1 MALWGNKD
9 AGIGTAPAAHA
20 TQCTLTLNYA
30 TREIVGTATTFGR
43 VGAGK
48 TGDIIEI
55 GSRAP
60 GATYFGSATIV
71 GIASTTAITI
81 GSTSGLNGDAISGVT
96 FYKVRECPT
105 SVEVDSSFS
114 TRNDSASSLNKIGQV
129 NISSAVTL
137 NDNAGVGRSV
147 FPVSKTDQGAENGI
161 GLIVG
166 DSIDTNTGNL
176 VVSKVNDAVVTA
188 LAGVAIG
195 ETTFRFA
202 PPPGMTHGQFIQ
214 DQSGSVVGF
223 GSTTAV
229 ALVGQGATTNY
240 ITISNLAAHN
250 ILAGDTILTPNI
262 AAAVA
267 IGTVNVGVNTI
278 SLVAGATGGTI
289 TAGMAITFFSNTIV
303 TLSKGADIAINT
315 GLGVTVMGDDNAAFV
330 SFETKTGSAIS
341 AGTGVTVN
349 RHQGGYDRH
358 VYGVAGAGLTA
369 SGSSTAG
376 DKFIVDHSGWV
387 GVTTY
392 VDNAGNLRVKK
403 EVLVAMSGITTAN
416 TPIYPAYPPNPPAA
430 N

>member
-20 TQCTLTLNYA
+20 AQCTLTLNYA
-30 TREIVGTATTFGR
+30 TKEIVGTATTFGR
-43 VGAGK
+43 VGAAK
-48 TGDIIEI
+48 TGDVIEI
-55 GSRAP
+55 GSRAA

-81 GSTSGLNGDAISGVT
+81 GSTAGLNGNAISGVT

-105 SVEVDSSFS
+105 NTETDISFS
-114 TRNDSASSLNKIGQV
+114 TRNDSSSSLNKIGEV
-129 NISSAVTL
+129 TLSSAVATA
-137 NDNAGVGRSV
+137 DNAGVGVSV
-147 FPVSKTDQGAENGI
+147 FPVSKLQQSSEDGL

-166 DSIDTNTGNL
+166 DNIDTNTGNL
-176 VVSKVNDAVVTA
+176 VITKVNDAVVTT
-188 LAGVAIG
+188 LSETGIG
-195 ETTFRFA
+195 ETVFRFA
-202 PPPGMTHGQFIQ
+202 PPPGTKHGQFIQ
-214 DQSGSVVGF
+214 DQSGSIVGF

-229 ALVGQGATTNY
+229 ALVGQGATVNY

-262 AAAVA
+262 ASAVA

-303 TLSKGADIAINT
+303 TLTKGADIKVNA
-315 GLGVTVMGDDNAAFV
+315 GLGLTVVGDDNAAFI
-330 SFETKTGSAIS
+330 SFGSTTGSAIS

-349 RHQGGYDRH
+349 RFQGGYDRF

-369 SGSSTAG
+369 TGDSTAG
-376 DKFIVDHSGWV
+376 DKFVVDHAGWV
-387 GVTTY
+387 GVQTY
-392 VDNAGNLRVKK
+392 VDANGNLRVKK
-403 EVLVAMSGITTAN
+403 EVLVAMSGITTAD

-430 N
+430 